1 MSPWPVTRTLLP
13 HSDGTVSS
21 SMTAGHILMMSVMHV
36 TPLRSSLAVL
46 AEVSAGGGTWL
57 LVLVKIRSGNTNFC
71 PQWVAHERCH
81 RYLSAPDDVHDHGI

>member
-46 AEVSAGGGTWL
+46 AEASAWGGCVASCFG
-57 LVLVKIRSGNTNFC
+57 KIRSGNL
-71 PQWVAHERCH
+71 H
-81 RYLSAPDDVHDHGI
+81 